1 MDDSYIQKLR
11 YKLQRRVRRLNG
23 TGNVQSFHNQ
33 LFQFIAWLDNEPMV
47 RGILDRL
54 ELEPKG
60 QEVASWLS
68 EAGLTG
74 RESYLFRQMMKFAS
88 DVEEA
93 SACYLILRVFAYK
106 NDNMPE
112 SKAATILLGVRGS
125 EEGLSAFCNTFLE
138 PLYDYLDEHLDD
150 TGAILALLRRYKQ
163 RCEWFHRKRLLETFE
178 NDTRDG
184 EKNLAYDAYEY
195 LFDQGL
201 ELYIEPE
208 SPAGRPDMVSAEIGA
223 ERLIADAKIF
233 SGTKSYLIKGFRQ
246 IYDYAAEHN
255 SPVGFL
261 LIFKTCEKDLHLSL
275 TGAVSETPYVIH
287 NNRTF
292 FFVVVDLFA
301 YQQSA
306 SKRGQLAAVELTAA
320 ELVSAAEN
328 ISGEKAGK
336 GTSDAW

>member
-1 MDDSYIQKLR
+1 
-11 YKLQRRVRRLNG
+11 
-23 TGNVQSFHNQ
+23 
-33 LFQFIAWLDNEPMV
+33 
-47 RGILDRL
+47 
-54 ELEPKG
+54 
-60 QEVASWLS
+60 
-68 EAGLTG
+68 
-74 RESYLFRQMMKFAS
+74 MMKFGS
-88 DVEEA
+88 DAEEA
-93 SACYLILRVFAYK
+93 SACYLSLKGCACKDENI
-106 NDNMPE
+106 PE
-112 SKAATILLGVRGS
+112 AELGRFLLGGRDIES
-125 EEGLSAFCNTFLE
+125 ALSSFCETFLE
-138 PLYDYLDEHLDD
+138 PFYDYLDEHLDD

-178 NDTRDG
+178 DDTRNG

-275 TGAVSETPYVIH
+275 TGAVSGTPYVIH

-320 ELVSAAEN
+320 ELVSEVEK
-328 ISGEKAGK
+328 ISREDAGE
-336 GTSDAW
+336 GTPDA